1 MLAKIL
7 ALFYSRSMSVA
18 SQKNSLISQKQKS
31 LTSLSKLIFNT
42 LLKPNRWY
50 TGNSIKTWIRSN
62 LFLPDLGNQ
71 LNQNLQTNRWSA
83 YCHFNQNVCFA
94 NLVDKCNLNAKGNV
108 LVHPLLEPILVEILI
123 QKGLNI
129 QTIDI
134 HKENLNLQTQDFI
147 NFISSNPLELL
158 VLPIFN
164 GLAKEIQNII
174 NICYEQH
181 IPVILVINE
190 PELTSDLYHLITSP
204 GATAVIYK
212 TGPSWFPP
220 IINQITR
227 AEMVIGDEDWYFSWF
242 LEDRIVSSTEAHLG
256 QSQAA
261 FANFLEQTHFLLTQK
276 IKAFKW
282 TEYVM
287 EQFSLNALYKNKF
300 TSSKSNI
307 DQIENEVWTN
317 WQNIQ
322 KYALPDIVFE
332 VPQAQTIINQDRF
345 TQSLVFKWS
354 QWQLNAKKIYNFSV
368 NQVSTQPE
376 GSMEVPVF
384 YLDQTYLYY
393 HFFSINLS
401 FWQQYF
407 TEKKFKFKIGFPVHP
422 IFENQSKKLPNT
434 DLARQFCVQIKVP
447 DRDLWI

>member
-1 MLAKIL
+1 
-7 ALFYSRSMSVA
+7 MSA
-18 SQKNSLISQKQKS
+18 PSQKNSLISQKQKS
-31 LTSLSKLIFNT
+31 LNSLSKLIFNT

-62 LFLPDLGNQ
+62 LFLSDLGVQ

-94 NLVDKCNLNAKGNV
+94 NLVDKCNPSPKGNV
-108 LVHPLLEPILVEILI
+108 LVHPLLEPNLVEILI
-123 QKGLNI
+123 QKGLSV
-129 QTIDI
+129 QAIDI
-134 HKENLNLQTQDFI
+134 HKENLNFQAQDLVNFI
-147 NFISSNPLELL
+147 NSNPIEF
-158 VLPIFN
+158 VVIPIFN
-164 GLAKEIQNII
+164 GLAKDIHSILQVCYQN
-174 NICYEQH
+174 H
-181 IPVILVINE
+181 IPVILIITE
-190 PELTSDLYHLITSP
+190 QELTSDLYRLITLP

-242 LEDRIVSSTEAHLG
+242 LEDRIVSSTETHLG

-276 IKAFKW
+276 IKSFKW

-287 EQFSLNALYKNKF
+287 EQFSLKALYKNKF
-300 TSSKSNI
+300 SSAKSSIN
-307 DQIENEVWTN
+307 QIENEVWAN

-332 VPQAQTIINQDRF
+332 VPQAQTVVDQNKFVHAQ
-345 TQSLVFKWS
+345 VFKWS
-354 QWQLNAKKIYNFSV
+354 QWQLNAKKMYNFCV

-393 HFFSINLS
+393 HFFSTNLAY
-401 FWQQYF
+401 WQQ
-407 TEKKFKFKIGFPVHP
+407 TLSEKKFKFKIGFPVHS
-422 IFENQSKKLPNT
+422 IFENQAEKLPNT
-434 DLARQFCVQIKVP
+434 DLARQFCIQIKAP
-447 DRDLWI
+447 DRDMWL